1 MSGAREPLG
10 ADDNALLHTLL
21 KIEQESTLQAM
32 PNPIVHAPFSS
43 LQAGFAQGE
52 LL

>member
-1 MSGAREPLG
+1 MTAHTPSH
-10 ADDNALLHTLL
+10 HTLL
-21 KIEQESTLQAM
+21 KIEQEIGVQALL
-32 PNPIVHAPFSS
+32 NPILCGPFSS